1 MNFFSLHKSA
11 YSGRPKK
18 QYEKMSNFMTKPLLT
33 IGAVDYNKDLAA
45 TYKSK
50 SNEKKKKG

>member
-1 MNFFSLHKSA
+1 
-11 YSGRPKK
+11 
-18 QYEKMSNFMTKPLLT
+18 MTKPLLT